1 MEREI
6 SGPVD
11 LCDERGRLNPDARG
25 WSRQPELRANLS
37 RAHGRKKRWD
47 YWCVI
52 APDVIVS
59 FVYADIDYA
68 GLSSVWI
75 LDRGD
80 QAQAD
85 AGTLVPFGRGFSLP
99 DEVCTG
105 TVSASRNGFEL
116 TIEERADA
124 THLRASA
131 PSSRLG
137 AIDVDISVAK
147 PPGHESL
154 NVVIPWSDRRFQF
167 TSKQNTRPASGSIS
181 AGERSWTL
189 G

>member
-1 MEREI
+1 M
-6 SGPVD
+6 
-11 LCDERGRLNPDARG
+11 
-25 WSRQPELRANLS
+25 
-37 RAHGRKKRWD
+37 
-47 YWCVI
+47 I

-105 TVSASRNGFEL
+105 TVTASRNGFEL
-116 TIEERADA
+116 TIEERADV

-147 PPGHESL
+147 PIGHESL

-181 AGERSWTL
+181 AGERSWAIGDKPEAGGGRVRDRRFPTWKPQTPNPKPDTRHL
-189 G
+189 IPYT